1 MKLRNDDGDG
11 IENVTIQMNL
21 RFSKLSGC
29 DLNVKYR
36 WISLERNSWRP
47 QASSNRQTI
56 VVACIRS
63 PWKIKR
69 WLMKFHVA
77 VVQLGVH
84 LVEFLVLLRF
94 TFPVPVV
101 GAENTKKSPARALP
115 SRKILSR
122 LVGTS
127 IHLRAFLHAM
137 MSVMSGKNFNIKI
150 RIYLRSAWHKYILV
164 GDVF

>member
-94 TFPVPVV
+94 TFPVPVRSRRRKH
-101 GAENTKKSPARALP
+101 KKI
-115 SRKILSR
+115 SRSR
-122 LVGTS
+122 FTLE
-127 IHLRAFLHAM
+127 
-137 MSVMSGKNFNIKI
+137 KNFESTRGHVYPLKSLFTC
-150 RIYLRSAWHKYILV
+150 Y
-164 GDVF
+164 DVCHVRKKLQYQNKNLLAKRVT